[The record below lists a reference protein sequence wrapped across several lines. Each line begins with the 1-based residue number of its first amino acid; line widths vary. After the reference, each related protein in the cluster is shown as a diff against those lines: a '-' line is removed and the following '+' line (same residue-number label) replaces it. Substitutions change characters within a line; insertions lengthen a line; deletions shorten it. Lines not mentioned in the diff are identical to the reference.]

1 MSKKKFK
8 AGLESL
14 FGDPAVAGMTP
25 FLVEKEK
32 PKIKTVKKIRKRSSS
47 KNFTSDLETL
57 FSTAVDNEIQEQK
70 KQQQIKGKV
79 TTIKKRSDR
88 PVIGIDA
95 LIRRTIEDK
104 KEGLTDVVSLKKR
117 LTITLEK
124 QKLEKLKKIAKE
136 KKTYLRTIMD
146 ELVSEYLSKTN

>member
-25 FLVEKEK
+25 FLVEEEK